1 MRSSFLHV
9 AGLAFAV
16 AAMASCGGGSSPA
29 PSPTTPTTT
38 SNAATV
44 SIIGSA
50 GNQSFSPNPVMVNA
64 GGTVTFKN
72 NDSTT
77 HHIVL
82 DDGSADLGEVA
93 PGATKTATLKNATS
107 NFHCVIHPTMVGS
120 INGAAAPTAPAPPCD
135 VYGYGC

>member
-1 MRSSFLHV
+1 MRSSSLHI
-9 AGLAFAV
+9 AGLALAV
-16 AAMASCGGGSSPA
+16 AAMASCGGGSSTS
-29 PSPTTPTTT
+29 PSTTPATTV

-44 SIIGSA
+44 SITGST
-50 GNQSFSPNPVMVNA
+50 GNQSFSPNPVMVSA

-72 NDSTT
+72 NDSIT

-82 DDGSADLGEVA
+82 DDGTADLGEVA
-93 PGATKTATLKNATS
+93 PGGSKTATLKNSSS

-120 INGAAAPTAPAPPCD
+120 INGSVAPTAPAPPCD